1 MARRKKVIAKLSRRM
16 RLKLF
21 VLFSGITIG
30 MCGLIGRL
38 MYIEYTSGD
47 KYEKKVL
54 SLQSY
59 DSVTLPFQ

>member
-1 MARRKKVIAKLSRRM
+1 MARRKKVIAKLSRKM

-54 SLQSY
+54 
-59 DSVTLPFQ
+59 